1 MNKVNVKLL
10 SLNEV
15 VEMLEGEIGNDVG
28 EWLEEVWKEEGS
40 GVYEVVVGSRGEVE
54 EIVKNDEY
62 EVVDD
67 DEWFFVE
74 ENEKMV
80 SVSYSEEC
88 GSYFVGLK

>member
-80 SVSYSEEC
+80 IVSYSEEC

>member
-15 VEMLEGEIGNDVG
+15 VEMLEGEIGCEIG

-40 GVYEVVVGSRGEVE
+40 GVYEIVVGSRGEVE
-54 EIVKNDEY
+54 EIVMNDEY
-62 EVVDD
+62 EVID

-80 SVSYSEEC
+80 SVSYGEEC
-88 GSYFVGLK
+88 GSYFIGLN